1 MVIEKE
7 MVNNLAQKFPN
18 RGPKV
23 AVTPSQY
30 IHYSSQNEKGQTNAA
45 SFHKA

>member
-1 MVIEKE
+1 MD
-7 MVNNLAQKFPN
+7 NNLAQKFPN

-23 AVTPSQY
+23 AAAPAWY
-30 IHYSSQNEKGQTNAA
+30 LHYSSQNEKGQSNAA